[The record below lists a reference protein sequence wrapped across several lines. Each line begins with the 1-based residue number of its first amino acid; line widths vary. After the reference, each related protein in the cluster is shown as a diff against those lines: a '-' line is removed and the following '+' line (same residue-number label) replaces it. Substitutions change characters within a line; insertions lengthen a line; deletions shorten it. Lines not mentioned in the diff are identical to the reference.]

1 MDGAIAVQP
10 ATSKPAPAAI
20 LPELRQELNVQR
32 GGPAADGA
40 PSWLIVDPVQHRYIQ
55 IDEAAYQMLSQWQS
69 GVTVSAFKDTM
80 LRAFSH
86 AVSDDEV
93 TRFVAFLADNN
104 LTVEPL
110 SGGWQSFSE
119 RAKRAEHGWMM
130 WMIHNYLYIK
140 LPLVHPEAFLKRMAP
155 AVAPLY
161 TRTCAVIV
169 ACIGLAGLYLVSRQ
183 WDAFATTFQY
193 SFSWQGAATYA
204 VALALVKSAHELGH
218 AFTAVRY
225 GCRVPS
231 MGVCFLVM
239 FPVLYTDVTD
249 AWRLQSRRE
258 RLAIGSAGVMVEL
271 ALACLATFLWAFLP
285 DGILKGLAFSIAT
298 VGWLLSL
305 AVNLN
310 PLMRFD
316 GYYLFSDALGVE
328 NLQSRAFA
336 FGQWRMREILFDLQL
351 APPERLPPATARTLT
366 IYAWVIWIYRLVV
379 FTGIAV
385 LVYHMAFKAL
395 GIILFLVEIVY
406 FIVRPVASELLRWR
420 QDGRA
425 IRATRRS
432 KLTAAAALVLVLV
445 ALVPWST
452 QISIP
457 AVLEASEIARV
468 YPQRA
473 GLVVAVKVAA
483 GDTVTKG
490 DVLVVLRSSETEHQL
505 ALTKSK
511 IALVQMRLARRS
523 ADQEDRARSLVME
536 QELKAAQSE
545 LAGLTRERQELTIVA
560 PASGVVAEFNTAVHP
575 GRTIGRA
582 EVVALIRGG
591 DVLVARG
598 YMAEHDVGRIGK
610 SGSGRFIADVAGFDP
625 VPVRLLDIVKA
636 SATSIDMPELASTHG
651 GPIPVRQQA
660 GAGGQRRLTPAHAV
674 YLTVLKSE
682 PSAESPGHSVRGTVQ
697 IAGEAQSLAAR
708 AWQQIAA
715 VLVRES
721 GF

>member
-1 MDGAIAVQP
+1 MPDQAKA
-10 ATSKPAPAAI
+10 APAAI
-20 LPELRQELNVQR
+20 LPELRQELKLER
-32 GGPAADGA
+32 GAPAADGA

-55 IDEAAYQMLSQWQS
+55 IDEAAYQLLSQWQS
-69 GVTVSAFKDTM
+69 GVTVSAFKETM
-80 LRAFSH
+80 LRVFH
-86 AVSDDEV
+86 HGVSDDEFK
-93 TRFVAFLADNN
+93 RFVAFLSDNS
-104 LTVEPL
+104 LTVEPAA
-110 SGGWQSFSE
+110 GGWQNFSE
-119 RAKRAEHGWMM
+119 RAKRAEHGWGM

-140 LPLVHPEAFLKRMAP
+140 LPLVHPEAFLKRTLP

-161 TRTCAVIV
+161 TRGFALLV

-193 SFSWQGAATYA
+193 SFSWQGAATYG

-218 AFTAVRY
+218 AYTAMRY

-231 MGVCFLVM
+231 MGICFLVM

-258 RLAIGSAGVMVEL
+258 RLAIGSAGVLVEL

-316 GYYLFSDALGVE
+316 GYYLFSDAIGVE
-328 NLQSRAFA
+328 NLQARAFA
-336 FGQWRMREILFDLQL
+336 FGQWRMREILFDVQL
-351 APPERLPPATARTLT
+351 PPPERLPPATARTLT
-366 IYAWVIWIYRLVV
+366 IYAWTVWLYRLVV

-395 GIILFLVEIVY
+395 GIVLFLVEIVY
-406 FIVRPVASELLRWR
+406 FIVRPVASELQRWW

-432 KLTAAAALVLVLV
+432 KVTAAAAVALLAV

-473 GLVVAVKVAA
+473 GLVDVVKVVA
-483 GDTVTKG
+483 GDTVVKG
-490 DVLVVLRSSETEHQL
+490 DVLVVLRSSETDHEL
-505 ALTKSK
+505 ALTQRKL
-511 IALVQMRLARRS
+511 ALVQMRLARRA

-560 PASGVVAEFNTAVHP
+560 PASGVVAEFNSAVHP

-582 EVVALIRGG
+582 EAVALIRGG
-591 DVLVARG
+591 DALVARG

-610 SGSGRFIADVAGFDP
+610 SVKGRFIADLPGFDP
-625 VPVRLLDIVKA
+625 VPVRLQDIVKA
-636 SATSIDMPELASTHG
+636 SAASIDMPELASTHG
-651 GPIPVRQQA
+651 GPIAVRPHA
-660 GAGGQRRLTPAHAV
+660 GAGGQNRLTPTHAV
-674 YLTVLKSE
+674 YLTVLKTE
-682 PSAESPGHSVRGTVQ
+682 PNAESPGHSVRGTVQ
-697 IAGEAQSLAAR
+697 MAGEAQSLAAR